1 MMNKKSNRM
10 LCILLSCM
18 MLFSVLPV
26 VATAATG
33 EASAVLP
40 AGAPSGLPDGKPID
54 AANLWVDWDTAGVTG
69 AKVEDGYNKVTTK
82 DKTAWTD
89 KGVDTVSWKGAS
101 GIMFYVDASKNAGNV
116 DFLLELLLNT
126 SRPKSATANSYAQLK
141 TTPTAWASPTPIQ
154 VGNTSHAYYFK
165 DGAWVDFSVSYPSYY
180 LSSGAKNSGWY
191 YVPFESFWYH
201 GGSGNGYD
209 VASTGIL
216 NFNEFMSH
224 YQNQTIWKISMKSNQ
239 VGQKFGDVYFV
250 YSNPENV
257 TGDTAVSPLFGTMA
271 LNGKPDG
278 TATGNVSDN
287 AVTVTGGSS
296 NSATASGNRVW
307 LTGLAQTNLSGASG
321 LRFRVDTASADA
333 QVQLRLRMIKTDT
346 AAIIKDVYAAGAGGY
361 ASLSGGWMQYVCRSE
376 NSVIYYYDAGGNAQ
390 ALRISSSVNTGAEGD
405 LFEAL
410 PAGYQGYVYVPFENF
425 WLSITSYNNLI
436 CNIPFADAIAKYGV
450 NLFGI
455 CSAVS
460 GGDSDSVTYSNF
472 EVVWADTA
480 MTGAGVSLTNNLNVN
495 FYAKV
500 QENATDA
507 KMYFKVGSRNTE
519 VAGIQQEDG
528 SWKFVCA
535 DLLPQTVV
543 DTIHA
548 TLSATVNGTTI
559 SQKKTYSVREYCE
572 RQLANAEASNGLKK
586 LLVDLLYYAEAA
598 QLYANYR
605 TDDLATKNLTEA
617 QKALRS
623 ADTTGAITATAGKT
637 GTPDETCGWTA
648 AALRLENAMAM
659 KLRFDAT
666 TVEGLTVDVTIN
678 GRTVTIS
685 DFGEENGTYYLLFN
699 NIGADEYNA
708 EVRAVFKRN
717 GTETGEVLTY
727 SVAAYIGE
735 AVRKAGASEA
745 LLNLLR
751 SIYAYGESAT
761 AYTAG

>member
-1 MMNKKSNRM
+1 M
-10 LCILLSCM
+10 
-18 MLFSVLPV
+18 
-26 VATAATG
+26 
-33 EASAVLP
+33 
-40 AGAPSGLPDGKPID
+40 
-54 AANLWVDWDTAGVTG
+54 
-69 AKVEDGYNKVTTK
+69 
-82 DKTAWTD
+82 
-89 KGVDTVSWKGAS
+89 
-101 GIMFYVDASKNAGNV
+101 
-116 DFLLELLLNT
+116 
-126 SRPKSATANSYAQLK
+126 SR
-141 TTPTAWASPTPIQ
+141 
-154 VGNTSHAYYFK
+154 
-165 DGAWVDFSVSYPSYY
+165 
-180 LSSGAKNSGWY
+180 
-191 YVPFESFWYH
+191 
-201 GGSGNGYD
+201 
-209 VASTGIL
+209 
-216 NFNEFMSH
+216 
-224 YQNQTIWKISMKSNQ
+224 YQDQTIWKISMKSNQ

-257 TGDTAVSPLFGTMA
+257 TGNTAVSPLFGTMA
-271 LNGKPDG
+271 LNGNPEG
-278 TATGNVSDN
+278 AATGTVSGS

-307 LTGLAQTNLSGASG
+307 LKGLAQTNLSGASG
-321 LRFRVDTASADA
+321 LRFWVDTASETA
-333 QVQLRLRMIKTDT
+333 QVQLRLRMRAGVACSAVT
-346 AAIIKDVYAAGAGGY
+346 DVYAAGAGGY
-361 ASLSGGWMQYVCRSE
+361 ASLSGGMPQYVCRGE
-376 NSVIYYYDAGGNAQ
+376 NSIAYYYDAEGNAQ
-390 ALRISSSVNTGAEGD
+390 ILHTASTVSSNADGD
-405 LFEAL
+405 LFDAL
-410 PAGYQGYVYVPFENF
+410 PAGYQGYVYIPFE
-425 WLSITSYNNLI
+425 SYWMSVGSYGNLT
-436 CNIPFADAIAKYGV
+436 CTIPFAVAMEKYPLDLIA
-450 NLFGI
+450 I

-460 GGDSDSVTYSNF
+460 GGESDSVTYSNF

-495 FYAKV
+495 FFAKV

-507 KMYFKVGSRNTE
+507 KMYFTVGSRNTE

-559 SQKKTYSVREYCE
+559 SQQKTYSVREYCE
-572 RQLANAEASNGLKK
+572 KQLANAEASDGLKK

-598 QLYANYR
+598 QLYAKYK

-623 ADTTGAITATAGKT
+623 ADTTGSITATAGKT

-678 GRTVTIS
+678 GRTVTVS

-699 NIGADEYNA
+699 NIGADEYKA

-751 SIYAYGESAT
+751 SIYAYGESAA

>member
-1 MMNKKSNRM
+1 MNKKTNRM
-10 LCILLSCM
+10 LCIFLSCM

-54 AANLWVDWDTAGVTG
+54 AANLWVDWDTAGVTN
-69 AKVEDGYNKVTTK
+69 ATVEDGYNKVTAEDTQ
-82 DKTAWTD
+82 AWTAKD
-89 KGVDTVSWKGAS
+89 MNTVSWKGAS
-101 GIMFYVDASKNAGNV
+101 GIMFYVEASESAGNV
-116 DFLLELLLNT
+116 DFLLELLLLNT
-126 SRPKSATANSYAQLK
+126 RPNSASGNGCAQLK
-141 TTPTAWASPTPIQ
+141 TSPSYWSDGTKPA
-154 VGNTSHAYYFK
+154 GTTSHAYYFN
-165 DGAWVDFSVSYPSYY
+165 GSTWVDFSVSSGAYY
-180 LSSGAKNSGWY
+180 LSTGANSGWY
-191 YVPFESFWYH
+191 YVPFESFWYL

-209 VASTGIL
+209 LASTGIL
-216 NFNEFMSH
+216 NFYDFMTRF
-224 YQNQTIWKISMKSNQ
+224 QDQTIWKISMRSKQ

-257 TGDTAVSPLFGTMA
+257 TGNTAVSPLFGTMA
-271 LNGKPDG
+271 LNGQEG
-278 TATGNVSDN
+278 AATGTVSGS

-307 LTGLAQTNLSGASG
+307 LKGLAQTNLSGASG
-321 LRFRVDTASADA
+321 LRFWVDTASETA

-361 ASLSGGWMQYVCRSE
+361 ATLSGGWMQYVCRSE
-376 NSVIYYYDAGGNAQ
+376 NSVIYYYDAAGNAQ
-390 ALRISSSVNTGAEGD
+390 ALRISSGVNTNAESD

-425 WLSITSYNNLI
+425 WLSIQSYGNLT

-495 FYAKV
+495 FFAKV

-507 KMYFKVGSRNTE
+507 KMYFTVGSRNTE

-559 SQKKTYSVREYCE
+559 SQQKTYSVREYCE
-572 RQLANAEASNGLKK
+572 KQLANAEASDGLKK

-598 QLYANYR
+598 QLYAKYK

-623 ADTTGAITATAGKT
+623 ADTTGSITATAGKT
-637 GTPDETCGWTA
+637 GTPDATCGWTA

-751 SIYAYGESAT
+751 SIYAYGESAA

>member
-1 MMNKKSNRM
+1 
-10 LCILLSCM
+10 
-18 MLFSVLPV
+18 
-26 VATAATG
+26 
-33 EASAVLP
+33 
-40 AGAPSGLPDGKPID
+40 
-54 AANLWVDWDTAGVTG
+54 
-69 AKVEDGYNKVTTK
+69 
-82 DKTAWTD
+82 
-89 KGVDTVSWKGAS
+89 
-101 GIMFYVDASKNAGNV
+101 
-116 DFLLELLLNT
+116 
-126 SRPKSATANSYAQLK
+126 
-141 TTPTAWASPTPIQ
+141 
-154 VGNTSHAYYFK
+154 
-165 DGAWVDFSVSYPSYY
+165 
-180 LSSGAKNSGWY
+180 
-191 YVPFESFWYH
+191 
-201 GGSGNGYD
+201 
-209 VASTGIL
+209 
-216 NFNEFMSH
+216 
-224 YQNQTIWKISMKSNQ
+224 
-239 VGQKFGDVYFV
+239 
-250 YSNPENV
+250 
-257 TGDTAVSPLFGTMA
+257 
-271 LNGKPDG
+271 
-278 TATGNVSDN
+278 
-287 AVTVTGGSS
+287 
-296 NSATASGNRVW
+296 
-307 LTGLAQTNLSGASG
+307 
-321 LRFRVDTASADA
+321 
-333 QVQLRLRMIKTDT
+333 
-346 AAIIKDVYAAGAGGY
+346 
-361 ASLSGGWMQYVCRSE
+361 MQYVCRSE

-425 WLSITSYNNLI
+425 WLSITSYNNLT

-507 KMYFKVGSRNTE
+507 KMYFTVGSRNTE
-519 VAGIQQEDG
+519 VAGIQQKDG

-559 SQKKTYSVREYCE
+559 SQQKTYSVREYCE

-598 QLYANYR
+598 QLYANYK

-751 SIYAYGESAT
+751 SIYAYGESAA